1 MNDNSFISKNNIERW
16 KREGNWSGQHEVGE
30 MGGGGNLPL
39 RSIPS
44 RVGGNLFV
52 PITLQKQELASALT

>member
-16 KREGNWSGQHEVGE
+16 KRVTCQGNMKGGGGMGE
-30 MGGGGNLPL
+30 GGNLPL

-52 PITLQKQELASALT
+52 PITLQKQEFASALT